1 MTGKDW
7 ANVGVAA
14 GQSLLGSMAKAK
26 AEKAARRRAREAE
39 IRKAKGEAGKTI
51 SDFGRSVMSMD
62 TRLKHGG
69 RVSFKDVLKAK
80 KKMGY

>member
-1 MTGKDW
+1 MGLAAGMTGLK
-7 ANVGVAA
+7 AI
-14 GQSLLGSMAKAK
+14 AKSK
-26 AEKAARRRAREAE
+26 QDAEARKRAREAE
-39 IRKAKGEAGKTI
+39 IRKAKGAAGKSI
-51 SDFGRSVMSMD
+51 SDFGTSVMGMD